1 LKSDGKIISKD
12 KFAFEGVY
20 LKSSHPNPIN
30 PNPATKVEDPRTLLL
45 ATFSEEKKQTPSKDM
60 SRR

>member
-1 LKSDGKIISKD
+1 MGRYSAKTSLHLK
-12 KFAFEGVY
+12 GVY